1 MSRGLNIAGL
11 ALTAIGATV
20 LVLRDLTRGRGFK
33 RPVWDDVALGMPRPE
48 AKIGF
53 PLIVAGT
60 VLQIIALS
68 LE

>member
-1 MSRGLNIAGL
+1 MSRGLSIAGL
-11 ALTAIGATV
+11 ALTALGATV

-33 RPVWDDVALGMPRPE
+33 PPVWNDVAAGMPRPE

-60 VLQIIALS
+60 LLQIVSLS